1 MVNRTK
7 ISKEIRRRTGGA
19 GKTGE
24 GKTVKQINLWKDKW
38 EQIPGTGTSQ
48 YNPPQFR
55 LKKKPDLGEKK
66 RTEKPVGVSKA
77 DLEKA
82 KRERLAGS
90 LGKGHPRTPVKEL
103 DRVVNYP
110 WDEKRRAGAGRDFPD
125 TPVPRRSNKQ
135 IADTGLAEGELFVEK
150 TGGKVSKSKGG
161 TVKKMHGGK
170 LHKKKTKKTY
180 AGHDGNK
187 YVSKLYT

>member
-7 ISKEIRRRTGGA
+7 IPKEIYRRGG
-19 GKTGE
+19 GKGTTGE
-24 GKTVKQINLWKDKW
+24 GKTVKQINIWKDKW

-90 LGKGHPRTPVKEL
+90 LGKGHPITPVKEL
-103 DRVVNYP
+103 
-110 WDEKRRAGAGRDFPD
+110 GRTGVSRIGEWKQKAEAADVP
-125 TPVPRRSNKQ
+125 TRTVGERLPSEVPRRLVG
-135 IADTGLAEGELFVEK
+135 GLYKA
-150 TGGKVSKSKGG
+150 GG

-187 YVSKLYT
+187 YVSKLYS

>member
-7 ISKEIRRRTGGA
+7 IPKEIYRRGA
-19 GKTGE
+19 GPVKTGK
-24 GKTVKQINLWKDKW
+24 GKTVKQINIWKDKW
-38 EQIPGTGTSQ
+38 EQIPGTGTAP

-55 LKKKPDLGEKK
+55 LKKKEKLPEK
-66 RTEKPVGVSKA
+66 EKTKKPVGVSKA

-110 WDEKRRAGAGRDFPD
+110 WDEKRTAGAGRDFPP
-125 TPVPRRSNKQ
+125 TPTPTKTVAAAPRRLVDPLYK
-135 IADTGLAEGELFVEK
+135 A
-150 TGGKVSKSKGG
+150 GG

-187 YVSKLYT
+187 YVSKLYS